1 MMITE
6 VELNW
11 QKHYDALITR
21 ARSRVIEG
29 YSESHHVLPRCLGG
43 NDSMANLVRLTPE
56 EHFIAHVLLV
66 KMHPGNR
73 DLVWAAELMTVG
85 NLRLQG
91 RSQNKLS
98 GWLKR
103 RVAEIRGSPEVR
115 LAHSERAK
123 NDPRCVDALRRGNEA
138 KTGVPRTAIA
148 KEKLS
153 AAHKTSPAAIEA
165 RAAMQGRK
173 RGVPRGEETRKR
185 IGAAQTG
192 KKLSQAHRDAIAA
205 GNRGKPKSA
214 EHNAKVSAA
223 LMGKPGT
230 RRGAVLSEETKQKQ
244 RDAAIRRYYPDGV
257 VPEKPARDP
266 VRTARAH
273 KAWETK
279 RAKAAQN
286 DEGIPICP
294 TSTT

>member
-1 MMITE
+1 MT
-6 VELNW
+6 
-11 QKHYDALITR
+11 
-21 ARSRVIEG
+21 
-29 YSESHHVLPRCLGG
+29 
-43 NDSMANLVRLTPE
+43 NLVRLTPE

-66 KMHPGNR
+66 KLHPGNR
-73 DLVWAAELMTVG
+73 SLVYAAELMTVATM
-85 NLRLQG
+85 RLVG

-103 RVAEIRGSPEVR
+103 RVAEVRGSPEVR

-123 NDPRCVDALRRGNEA
+123 NDPRCVDGLRRAQEA
-138 KTGVPRTAIA
+138 NVGVPRTVIA

-153 AAHKTSPAAIEA
+153 AAHKTSVAALDA
-165 RAAMQGRK
+165 RTVMQSRK
-173 RGVPRGEETRKR
+173 LGVQRSEETRKR
-185 IGAAQTG
+185 ISAAQTG
-192 KKLSQAHRDAIAA
+192 KKLTQAHRDAISA

-230 RRGAVLSEETKQKQ
+230 RRGATTSEETKQKM
-244 RDAAIRRYYPDGV
+244 REAAIRRYHPDGV

-294 TSTT
+294 TSTI